1 MEIIKS
7 PRELQSMVIDIKKQ
21 HKEIGFVP
29 TMGAFHEGHTSLMKQ
44 ARKENDLLI
53 TSIFVNPL
61 QFGANEDFDTYP
73 RNADHD
79 IEIAKKHG
87 VDILFMPEVE
97 DMYPQE
103 LSIRMHVTKR
113 TNVLCGKSRPG
124 HFDGVVTVLT
134 KLFNIIMPNRAY
146 FGLKDAQQFAV
157 VDSLITDY
165 NFPIELIGLP
175 TIRDNN
181 GLANSS
187 RNVNLDQ
194 AEYEEALWLYR
205 ALKHGQQMIKAG
217 EKNPQLIISEVN
229 NIIAANTSGTIDYIE
244 VLSYP
249 ELTPIKQIDSLIIL
263 AVAVKFSR
271 ARLID
276 NMLLDK
282 DGNIVPSLR

>member
-175 TIRDNN
+175 TIRD
-181 GLANSS
+181 
-187 RNVNLDQ
+187 RNRTKRQRSACCQPNHR
-194 AEYEEALWLYR
+194 WL
-205 ALKHGQQMIKAG
+205 
-217 EKNPQLIISEVN
+217 
-229 NIIAANTSGTIDYIE
+229 NTKKLYGY
-244 VLSYP
+244 
-249 ELTPIKQIDSLIIL
+249 
-263 AVAVKFSR
+263 
-271 ARLID
+271 
-276 NMLLDK
+276 
-282 DGNIVPSLR
+282 IVP

>member
-181 GLANSS
+181 GLAKSS

-282 DGNIVPSLR
+282 DGNIVPSLQ